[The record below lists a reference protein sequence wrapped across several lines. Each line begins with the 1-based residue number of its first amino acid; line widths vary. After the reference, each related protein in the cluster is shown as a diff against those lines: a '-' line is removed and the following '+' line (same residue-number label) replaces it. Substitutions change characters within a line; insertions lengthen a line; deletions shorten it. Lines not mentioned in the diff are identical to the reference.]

1 MPTLVLTILIFVG
14 VGASILAANLILGRL
29 LRPDKPTPAK
39 GITYECGEVPVGS
52 AWGQFDI
59 RFYVVALLFV
69 VFDVELV
76 FFFPWA
82 LVFGQATRLS
92 HADAPVDSRMEAA
105 RNLDPALAAPALPD
119 PDAMRA
125 LAWIAFADILVFF
138 GVLLVGFA
146 YLWSRGD
153 LDWVRSV
160 AAQRGVRLPTSA
172 EWPRSPALDEQAPL
186 RESVNGT
193 ARQPV

>member
-29 LRPDKPTPAK
+29 LRPDKPSPAK

-82 LVFGQATRLS
+82 LVFGQATRLA
-92 HADAPVDSRMEAA
+92 HADASVESRMEAA
-105 RNLDPALAAPALPD
+105 RSLDPSLASAALPD
-119 PDAMRA
+119 PDAMQA

-146 YLWSRGD
+146 YLWRRGD

-160 AAQRGVRLPTSA
+160 AAQKGVRLPA
-172 EWPRSPALDEQAPL
+172 PATWLRGPAMDEQNTS